1 MKKLFLIL
9 TIMIFMFSMNLAY
22 GAETFS
28 DIQNDASKEAVS
40 VLSSYHIIDGYPD
53 NTFKP
58 DMPVTRAEM
67 AKIITIAAGYYE
79 YSKNMTS
86 VYDDMH
92 GHWAES
98 YVELANVLNIVSGIT
113 NNKYGPD
120 NYIKFNEATTMI
132 VRLLGYNDLSLGG
145 FWPENYYEKAKQ
157 LNLFQNLTK
166 QNHDLATRRDISIM
180 LYNALNCDL
189 VEVNSNNTVNSTGKK
204 LLSLVGSYTTKEVN
218 IQDLKNENFDYSD
231 YLFNTWDFYYDLNGK
246 LVNVSNPRLS
256 EYSGTVT
263 NLLSN
268 RVIFITDDYGN
279 VRAFK
284 MPDVPIIINGSL
296 GSYDSLM
303 NAKIK
308 IISTDPSIEGNII
321 GAVAYKATSQ
331 TLIDK
336 NNLYKA
342 GSNLFS
348 GKYLPLNSSG
358 GINYNKLHIFGA
370 AATLSEIKADDLVYF
385 YETDETDS
393 NSSLRAE
400 VVRKQI
406 TGTVSNVQKSENT
419 YYYTVNNTV
428 YKTGSSFI
436 FTEAAS
442 IKDNVT
448 FILDKNNDIA
458 KLYIN
463 SYGKA
468 PSTYGIVISAA
479 SGIDAYATA
488 KILDQYG
495 NIKTYSL
502 ANNSSVVSLYD
513 NGYSVQHNN
522 SLKKNDIIMFDPVQ
536 SGNLKIINKMPTYYL
551 SAAYYEGSQ
560 TLSNGSKITSNT
572 FIVYENSGRYQIL
585 KPSKLSSYLTG
596 KTYAAYG
603 HVNAMFL
610 TSGLKADDVPT
621 TIASPSI
628 VPESSSYSGT
638 VLGIISSIKKID
650 SDTTQ
655 VKFFNNYNS
664 FYVSNSVNI
673 SSMQNSYVKAVISN
687 NNVASIQKLIPET
700 DRVKITQVYAN
711 QLLIDNITYM
721 EYDSNVKVYECSRD
735 SSGNITSVK
744 TGSKYSIQPG
754 STAQLYDLYGAF
766 DGVIDVI
773 LIFN

>member
-1 MKKLFLIL
+1 MKKFLLLI
-9 TIMIFMFSMNLAY
+9 TIMILMFSMNLAY
-22 GAETFS
+22 GAETFT
-28 DIQNDASKEAVS
+28 DIQNDPSKEAVS

-58 DMPVTRAEM
+58 EMPVTRAEM

-132 VRLLGYNDLSLGG
+132 VRLLGYNDQSLGG

-157 LNLFQNLTK
+157 LNLFQNLTR

-189 VEVNSNNTVNSTGKK
+189 VETSSNNTVNSTGKK
-204 LLSLVGSYTTKEVN
+204 LLSLVGSYSTKEVTLN
-218 IQDLKNENFDYSD
+218 DLKNENFDYTD

-246 LVNVSNPRLS
+246 LVNVSNPRLF
-256 EYSGTVT
+256 EFSGTVT

-284 MPDVPIIINGSL
+284 MPDVPIIINGSS
-296 GSYDSLM
+296 GSYESLQ

-308 IISTDPSIEGNII
+308 VISTDNSLEGKII
-321 GAVAYKATSQ
+321 GAIAYKATSQ
-331 TLIDK
+331 SLIDK
-336 NNLYKA
+336 NNLYKD

-348 GKYLPLNSSG
+348 GKYLPLNLSG
-358 GINYNKLHIFGA
+358 GVNYNKLHVFGS

-385 YETDETDS
+385 YETAQTDS
-393 NSSLRAE
+393 NSSLSVE

-406 TGTVSNVQKSENT
+406 TGTVSNVHKSENT
-419 YYYTVNNTV
+419 YYYTVNNVV

-442 IKDNVT
+442 LKDNVT
-448 FILDKNNDIA
+448 FILDKNNDIV

-463 SYGKA
+463 NYGKT
-468 PSTYGIVISAA
+468 PSTYGVVISAA
-479 SGIDAYATA
+479 SGTNAYATA

-495 NIKTYSL
+495 NVKTYSL

-513 NGYSVQHNN
+513 NGYSIQHIN
-522 SLKKNDIIMFDPVQ
+522 SLNKNDIVMFDPVS

-551 SAAYYEGSQ
+551 SSAYYEGSQ
-560 TLSNGSKITSNT
+560 TLSNGSKITNNT

-585 KPSKLSSYLTG
+585 KPSRLGNYLTG

-610 TSGLKADDVPT
+610 TSGLKIDDIQT
-621 TIASPSI
+621 TAPQTI

-638 VLGIISSIKKID
+638 VMGIISSIKKID

-655 VKFFNNYNS
+655 VKFFNNYNN
-664 FYVSNSVNI
+664 FYVSNSINV
-673 SSMQNSYVKAVISN
+673 SSMQNLYVKAVISN
-687 NNVASIQKLIPET
+687 NNITSIQKLIPET
-700 DRVKITQVYAN
+700 DRVKITQVYSN
-711 QLLIDNITYM
+711 QLLIDGITYM
-721 EYDSNVKVYECSRD
+721 EYDSNVKVYECSID

-744 TGSKYSIQPG
+744 ASSKSSIQPG
-754 STAQLYDLYGAF
+754 ATAQLYDLYGSF

-773 LIFN
+773 LIYN